1 MARIYTIFPPDY
13 TAEANFTKYQTAENS
28 NARKKTFESAQTH
41 LSCKDIE
48 LCINC
53 ISECAVWETNDGDH
67 YPTFYQ
73 NSKIY
78 LETGP
83 NSRIMIASST
93 HSYYQRLFLYP
104 TDETSPFRQN
114 RSRFY
119 HFDSGK
125 GIAIDIFGAR
135 AVLPLDV
142 NVADVHTAVM
152 LCDYAI
158 EQLRKMRPEEAKSSP
173 LFALKQSLEADLKAM
188 KNGKIKTLTTNIF
201 DYIDHETYI
210 KVQQRAENRAKILA
224 MIEAKII
231 PPETKDKKYPLDSE
245 KLDKILPAV
254 QQKYQM
260 HLAKQERKAL
270 IKQQRK
276 ELKLAR
282 IEKRK
287 QLKEERQKRKEEKA
301 KQKKEL
307 EDLKQSINEAQIL

>member
-1 MARIYTIFPPDY
+1 MARINGIFSPDY
-13 TAEANFTKYQTAENS
+13 PNDINYLRYQTTDGVM
-28 NARKKTFESAQTH
+28 RRQKTLGNVVKH
-41 LSCKDIE
+41 LNLSDVDLFK
-48 LCINC
+48 NC
-53 ISECAVWETNDGDH
+53 ISSCDMWKTNDGDH
-67 YPTFYQ
+67 YPTFYT
-73 NSKIY
+73 NSKIII
-78 LETGP
+78 ETGAHSQVEVYDTTEQYTT
-83 NSRIMIASST
+83 NSYNGVRIV
-93 HSYYQRLFLYP
+93 
-104 TDETSPFRQN
+104 
-114 RSRFY
+114 
-119 HFDSGK
+119 
-125 GIAIDIFGAR
+125 IFGASTT
-135 AVLPLDV
+135 LPLDV
-142 NVADVHTAVM
+142 KVSDVHTAVM

>member
-28 NARKKTFESAQTH
+28 NERKKTFESAQKH

-83 NSRIMIASST
+83 NSRIMIVNST
-93 HSYYQRLFLYP
+93 FSYYQRLFLYP
-104 TDETSPFRQN
+104 TDTTSPFRQN

-158 EQLRKMRPEEAKSSP
+158 EQLRKMPAAIAKNSP

-188 KNGKIKTLTTNIF
+188 KNGERKTLTTNIF

-231 PPETKDKKYPLDSE
+231 PPETERYYPLDSE
-245 KLDKILPAV
+245 KLDKMLPV
-254 QQKYQM
+254 IQQKYQM
-260 HLAKQERKAL
+260 RLAKEERRAM
-270 IKQQRK
+270 IKQQRR
-276 ELKLAR
+276 EIKLAK

-287 QLKEERQKRKEEKA
+287 QLKDERQKRREEKA
-301 KQKKEL
+301 KQKKQREEL
-307 EDLKQSINEAQIL
+307 KHSINEAQL